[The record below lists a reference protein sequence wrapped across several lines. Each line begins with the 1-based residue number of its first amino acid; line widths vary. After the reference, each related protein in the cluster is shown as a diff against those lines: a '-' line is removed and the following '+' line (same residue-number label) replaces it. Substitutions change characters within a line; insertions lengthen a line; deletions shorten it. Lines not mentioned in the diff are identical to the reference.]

1 MSDETILVVDDNRQI
16 ANFIANKLLPG
27 LGYETLVAYDGK
39 TALHLVKTRRLS
51 LILLDLQLP
60 DMNGLDLLRKMS
72 AEGINIPTILATAYG
87 SEKVAVDAFRLGVQD
102 YLIKPVDPDTLNA
115 AITRSLG
122 ESRLRKEKAN
132 LTARLKEQ
140 ISWLAELLKVGQ
152 SVTSTLEVD
161 EVLRRIVEAG
171 VKLTRAD
178 EGFLALLDEKNGQLF
193 LRAVKNLDQEE
204 SKTLRLP
211 INDPL
216 VGSVLRNKR
225 PLRLNCK
232 DGDELIKVS
241 TGFLVNNLLHAP
253 ILLREKPI
261 GVLSVDNRGAQRPF
275 KEIDEAMLTS
285 LADYASVAI
294 DNANLYQKSQ
304 LEIQERAKVEHAL
317 RESEM
322 RYALAVRGSN
332 EGLWDWDLKTNKIY
346 FSPRWITMLGYT
358 DGEITNDPQ
367 EWFNRV
373 HADDIE
379 QIKIDILAH
388 IRGVTSHF
396 ENEHRMKHKNGSYRW
411 MLTRGLAVWDTNGT
425 ANRMAGS
432 MSDIQE
438 RKSVE
443 QQLHYDAMH
452 DALTDLPNRALFMDR
467 LKYSVARA
475 KRVPSYRFAVL
486 FLDLDRFKDIND
498 SLGHMLGDQV
508 LVEAAKL
515 LSRHLRSTD
524 TIARFGG
531 DEFVILLDDI
541 TAMDDATRIA
551 DRVQNELMTSL
562 RLHGRKMYITTSIG
576 IVLSATG
583 YDRPEDVLRDADIAM
598 YRAKALG
605 KARYEIFDATMR
617 DRIIDRLGL
626 EADLRQAIGRN
637 ELRLHYQPIVDLN
650 TGKLVGFE
658 SLLRWKNS
666 RRGALS
672 PADFIPLAEETGL
685 IIPIDRWVMRHA
697 CEQMQRWQ
705 EEFPEFE
712 SLRIS
717 VNITAKQVA
726 QPDFVDYV
734 QKTLNEVGIKPS
746 SLTIEVTESVIM
758 DNIEMAAAVFKQLQK
773 LGVWIEI
780 DDFGVGYSSLSY
792 LAHLSINALKVDQ
805 SFISMM
811 VKKDSHLKIVQSIV
825 MMAHGLGLSVIA
837 EGLETLEQLELVR
850 NLGCENG
857 QGYYLSRPMPEADAY
872 RLLQGITEGQSFL
885 KINSCETAEEK

>member
-1 MSDETILVVDDNRQI
+1 MGEETILVVDDNRQI

-27 LGYETLVAYDGK
+27 LGYETLVAYDGN

-60 DMNGLDLLRKMS
+60 DMNGLDLLRKMAS
-72 AEGINIPTILATAYG
+72 EGISIPTILATAYG

-115 AITRSLG
+115 AITRSLA
-122 ESRLRKEKAN
+122 ESRLRKEKVN

-140 ISWLAELLKVGQ
+140 VSWLAELLKVGQ
-152 SVTSTLEVD
+152 SVTSTLDTD

-193 LRAVKNLDQEE
+193 LRAFKNLDQEE

-211 INDPL
+211 ITDSL

-232 DGDELIKVS
+232 DGDQLIKVS
-241 TGFLVNNLLHAP
+241 TGFLVNNLLHVP
-253 ILLREKPI
+253 ILLRDNPI
-261 GVLSVDNRGAQRPF
+261 GVLSVDNRGVQRPF

-294 DNANLYQKSQ
+294 DNAGLYQKAQ
-304 LEIQERAKVEHAL
+304 LEIQERAKVEQAL

-332 EGLWDWDLKTNKIY
+332 EGLWDWDLRTNNIY
-346 FSPRWITMLGYT
+346 FSPRWMTMLGYS
-358 DGEITNDPQ
+358 DGEISSDPQ
-367 EWFNRV
+367 EWFTRV

-396 ENEHRMKHKNGSYRW
+396 ENEHRMKHKNGSFRW
-411 MLTRGLAVWDTNGT
+411 MLTRGLAVWDSNGT

-432 MSDIQE
+432 MSDITD
-438 RKSVE
+438 RKVAE
-443 QQLHYDAMH
+443 QKLLYDAMH
-452 DALTDLPNRALFMDR
+452 DALTGLPNRALFMDR

-475 KRVPSYRFAVL
+475 KRSPNYRFAVL

-498 SLGHMLGDQV
+498 SLGHMLGDQL

-515 LSRHLRSTD
+515 LNRHLRATD
-524 TIARFGG
+524 TIARLGG

-551 DRVQNELMTSL
+551 DRVQNELSSSL

-626 EADLRQAIGRN
+626 EAELRQAIGGN
-637 ELRLHYQPIVDLN
+637 ELRLHYQPIVELVS
-650 TGKLVGFE
+650 GRLVGFE
-658 SLLRWKNS
+658 ALLRWRS
-666 RRGALS
+666 ARRGALN
-672 PADFIPLAEETGL
+672 PGDFLPLAEETGL
-685 IIPIDRWVMRHA
+685 IIPIDRWVIRHA
-697 CEQMQRWQ
+697 CEQMRRWQ
-705 EEFPEFE
+705 DEFPGFD

-726 QPDFVDYV
+726 QPDFIEYV
-734 QKTLNEVGIKPS
+734 QNTVKEIGLEPT
-746 SLTIEVTESVIM
+746 SLTLEVTESVIM
-758 DNIEMAAAVFKQLQK
+758 ENIELASAVFKQLQN

-792 LAHLSINALKVDQ
+792 LAHLSINALKVDK

-825 MMAHGLGLSVIA
+825 MMAHGLGLKVIA
-837 EGLETLEQLELVR
+837 EGLETLEQLEYVR
-850 NLGCENG
+850 DLGCENG
-857 QGYYLSRPMPEADAY
+857 QGFYLARPMPEEDVNQ
-872 RLLQGITEGQSFL
+872 LLKRISEGKNFL
-885 KINSCETAEEK
+885 

>member
-27 LGYETLVAYDGK
+27 LGYATLVAYDGK
-39 TALHLVKTRRLS
+39 SALHLVKTRRLS

-60 DMNGLDLLRKMS
+60 DMNGLDLLRQM
-72 AEGINIPTILATAYG
+72 AADGISIPTILATAYG

-115 AITRSLG
+115 AITRSLS
-122 ESRLRKEKAN
+122 ESRLRKEKVN
-132 LTARLKEQ
+132 LTVRLKEQ
-140 ISWLAELLKVGQ
+140 VSWLAELLKVGQ
-152 SVTSTLEVD
+152 SVTSTLELD

-193 LRAVKNLDQEE
+193 LRAFKNIDQEE

-211 INDPL
+211 INDTL

-225 PLRLNCK
+225 PLRLNCR
-232 DGDELIKVS
+232 DGDEPIKVS
-241 TGFLVNNLLHAP
+241 TGFLVKNLLHVP
-253 ILLREKPI
+253 IMLRDKPI
-261 GVLSVDNRGAQRPF
+261 GVLSVDNRGEKRPF

-285 LADYASVAI
+285 LADYASVSL
-294 DNANLYQKSQ
+294 DNAGLYQKAKV
-304 LEIQERAKVEHAL
+304 EIQERARVEAAL

-332 EGLWDWDLKTNKIY
+332 EGLWDWDLKTNNIY
-346 FSPRWITMLGYT
+346 FSPRWMTMLGYS
-358 DGEITNDPQ
+358 DGEITSDPQ

-411 MLTRGLAVWDTNGT
+411 MLTRGLAVWDENGT

-432 MSDIQE
+432 MSDITD
-438 RKSVE
+438 RKVAE
-443 QQLHYDAMH
+443 QQLLYDAMH
-452 DALTDLPNRALFMDR
+452 DALTGLPNRTLFMDR

-475 KRVPSYRFAVL
+475 KRAANYRYAVL
-486 FLDLDRFKDIND
+486 FLDLDRFKDVND
-498 SLGHMLGDQV
+498 TLGHILGDQL
-508 LVEAAKL
+508 LVETSKL
-515 LSRHLRSTD
+515 LSKHLRSTD
-524 TIARFGG
+524 TVARFGG

-541 TAMDDATRIA
+541 TTMSDATRIA
-551 DRVQNELMTSL
+551 DRVQNELSNSL
-562 RLHGRKMYITTSIG
+562 RLHGREMYITVSIG

-626 EADLRQAIGRN
+626 ETDLRQAIGRN
-637 ELRLHYQPIVDLN
+637 ELSLHYQPIIELK
-650 TGKLVGFE
+650 TGRLLGFE
-658 SLLRWKNS
+658 GLLRWHNP
-666 RRGALS
+666 RRGPLN
-672 PADFIPLAEETGL
+672 PGDFLPLAEETGL
-685 IIPIDRWVMRHA
+685 IVPIDRWVIRHA
-697 CEQMQRWQ
+697 CQQMRRWQ
-705 EEFPEFE
+705 AEFDLKN
-712 SLRIS
+712 SLKVS
-717 VNITAKQVA
+717 VNITAKQIA
-726 QPDFVDYV
+726 QPDFLEYV
-734 QKTLNEVGIKPS
+734 QMTLRDTGLSPRN
-746 SLTIEVTESVIM
+746 LTLEVTESVIM
-758 DNIEMAAAVFKQLQK
+758 DNIELAAGVFKQLQK
-773 LGVWIEI
+773 MGVWIEI

-805 SFISMM
+805 SFVSMM
-811 VKKDSHLKIVQSIV
+811 VKKDSHHKIVQSIV
-825 MMAHGLGLSVIA
+825 SMAHALGLCVIA
-837 EGLETLEQLELVR
+837 EGLETLEQIESVR
-850 NLGCENG
+850 ELGCENG
-857 QGYYLSRPMPEADAY
+857 QGFYISRPLPEEEAK
-872 RLLQGITEGQSFL
+872 RLIHQFKQGKSL
-885 KINSCETAEEK
+885 LDK

>member
-1 MSDETILVVDDNRQI
+1 MGDETILVVDDNRQI

-27 LGYETLVAYDGK
+27 LGYETLVVYDGK
-39 TALHLVKTRRLS
+39 SALHLVKTRRLS

-60 DMNGLDLLRKMS
+60 DMNGLDLLRQM
-72 AEGINIPTILATAYG
+72 ANEGINIPTILATAYG

-115 AITRSLG
+115 AITRSLS

-132 LTARLKEQ
+132 LNTRLKEQ
-140 ISWLAELLKVGQ
+140 VSWLAELLKVGQ

-178 EGFLALLDEKNGQLF
+178 EGFLALADEKNGQLF
-193 LRAVKNLDQEE
+193 LRAFKNLDQEE

-211 INDPL
+211 INDSL

-232 DGDELIKVS
+232 EGDELIKVS
-241 TGFLVNNLLHAP
+241 TGFLVNNLLHVP

-261 GVLSVDNRGAQRPF
+261 GVLSVDNRGVQRPF

-294 DNANLYQKSQ
+294 DNSGLYQKAQ
-304 LEIQERAKVEHAL
+304 IEIQERKRVEQAL

-346 FSPRWITMLGYT
+346 FSPRWITMLGYSDNEVT
-358 DGEITNDPQ
+358 SDPQ

-396 ENEHRMKHKNGSYRW
+396 ENEHRMKHKNGTYRW
-411 MLTRGLAVWDTNGT
+411 MLTRGLAVWDSNGT

-432 MSDIQE
+432 MSDITD
-438 RKSVE
+438 RKVAE
-443 QQLHYDAMH
+443 QKLLYDAMH
-452 DALTDLPNRALFMDR
+452 DALTGLPNRALFMDR
-467 LKYSVARA
+467 LKYSVERA
-475 KRVPSYRFAVL
+475 KRAHSYRYAVL

-498 SLGHMLGDQV
+498 SLGHMLGDQL
-508 LVEAAKL
+508 LVEAARL
-515 LSRHLRSTD
+515 LSRHLRTTD
-524 TIARFGG
+524 TVARLGG

-541 TAMDDATRIA
+541 TAMSDATRIA
-551 DRVQNELMTSL
+551 DRIQKELSDSL
-562 RLHGRKMYITTSIG
+562 SLLGREMYITASIG

-637 ELRLHYQPIVDLN
+637 ELNLHYQPIVELS
-650 TGKLVGFE
+650 TGRLVGFE
-658 SLLRWKNS
+658 SLLRWKS
-666 RRGALS
+666 ARRGALN

-697 CEQMQRWQ
+697 CQRLRRWQ
-705 EEFPEFE
+705 EKFPSFKG
-712 SLRIS
+712 LRIS

-726 QPDFVDYV
+726 QPDFVEYV
-734 QKTLNEVGIKPS
+734 QKTLQEVGIPPS
-746 SLTIEVTESVIM
+746 NLTIEVTESVIM
-758 DNIEMAAAVFKQLQK
+758 DNIELASAVFKQLQK
-773 LGVWIEI
+773 IGVWIEI

-805 SFISMM
+805 SFVSMM

-837 EGLETLEQLELVR
+837 EGLESLEQVEAVR
-850 NLGCENG
+850 GLGCENG
-857 QGYYLSRPMPEADAY
+857 QGYYLSRPMPEEDVL
-872 RLLQGITEGQSFL
+872 RLLQEVNAGKSILDKSTV
-885 KINSCETAEEK
+885 